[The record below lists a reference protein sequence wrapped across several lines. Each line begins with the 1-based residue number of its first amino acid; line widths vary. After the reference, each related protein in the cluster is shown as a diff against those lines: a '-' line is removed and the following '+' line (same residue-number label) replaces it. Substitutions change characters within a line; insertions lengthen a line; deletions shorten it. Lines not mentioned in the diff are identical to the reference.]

1 MRPMTTPL
9 LALAVVL
16 MLFGAA
22 MLIADVVGV
31 SALWI
36 AIIAIGIAVVVLQQ
50 VGGRPSHR

>member
-1 MRPMTTPL
+1 MTTPL

-22 MLIADVVGV
+22 MLIAAVVGV